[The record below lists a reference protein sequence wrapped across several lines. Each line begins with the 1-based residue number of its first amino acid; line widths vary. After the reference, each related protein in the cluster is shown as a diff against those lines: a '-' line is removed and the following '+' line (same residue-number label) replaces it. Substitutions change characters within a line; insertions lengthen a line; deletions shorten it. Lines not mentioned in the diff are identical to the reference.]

1 MVNNS
6 VSIKDLIIIIIM
18 IDATTV
24 SRYSYSMMV
33 TSQMFLHELNE
44 LKIETYVSC

>member
-6 VSIKDLIIIIIM
+6 VSIKDLIILIVM

-33 TSQMFLHELNE
+33 TSQIFLHELNE
-44 LKIETYVSC
+44 VKTVTYKL